1 MTAEDFRI
9 TMFAIFQLSRW
20 QDNGDGTATD
30 VWHREAVKAFRTAE
44 TDAASKMREDAAVV
58 ADGSD
63 ARIAGD
69 IRRIAWKAS

>member
-9 TMFAIFQLSRW
+9 TMFAIFMTPRW
-20 QDNGDGTATD
+20 EDNGDGTATD
-30 VWHREAVKAFRTAE
+30 VWHREAVKVFRTAA
-44 TDAASKMREDAAVV
+44 TDAALKMREDAAVV

-63 ARIAGD
+63 TRLAGD